1 VVGALKM
8 YRAGHDMEER
18 DARVAIGLARVF
30 SVYLE
35 VAELDAR
42 AALVTQAELEAL
54 RAQIS
59 PHFLFN
65 TLTTIAAL
73 TRTDPSRAHDLL
85 VDFAEYFRETLARHG
100 EFVTLDDELENV
112 ERYLRFEH
120 ARFGANLQVAFEV
133 DARSRLAHVPVLS
146 IQPLVENAI
155 AHGIGSRNHG
165 SIRIRARFQ
174 NAGVEISIIDD
185 GVGIAADRVH
195 SVLDRGFG
203 AGLGLGLNNVHQ
215 RLIGAFGPRS
225 GLQLA
230 SAQGTG
236 TTVAFWLVRSELVY
250 ALARVA
256 EDFTIVE
263 AATAATALAALAAD
277 PFDVVFL
284 DIGLP
289 GMSGIEAM
297 TVINSLPHRPHVV
310 FVTAF
315 DDHALRAFE
324 LGATDYVVKPVN
336 EERLAVTVARL
347 RDAIT
352 PQSAARG
359 TSSAIRLPLEDDD
372 RRMLVRISEIRMV
385 HANGHVVLAT
395 LADKELRFRGSLA
408 DCAVRLEPLGFLR
421 IHRSYLVNPDHV
433 IEIEPFFGGA
443 YILRVD
449 DKRRSEAPV
458 SRGYMPV
465 VRRAFGL

>member
-1 VVGALKM
+1 MIREHPGREQTVLDLLVEALPHLRGGLRPESAQFTARLVYENLGLDAAAVVSSTDGVLGFIGAGSDHHLEGNPNLTEITRRTLASGRAYTTSNRDEIGCPFRECPLTAVTIAPFVVRGNVVGALKL

-18 DARVAIGLARVF
+18 DARVALGLARVF

-85 VDFAEYFRETLARHG
+85 VDFADYFRETLARHG

-120 ARFGANLQVAFEV
+120 ARFGANLRVAVDV
-133 DARSRLAHVPVLS
+133 DARSRLALVPVLS

-155 AHGIGSRNHG
+155 AHGISPRNRG
-165 SIRIRARFQ
+165 SIRIHARFR

-185 GVGIAADRVH
+185 GVGIAADIMD

-203 AGLGLGLNNVHQ
+203 TGLGIGLNNVHQ

-230 SAQGTG
+230 SAKGSG
-236 TTVAFWLVRSELVY
+236 TTVAFWV
-250 ALARVA
+250 
-256 EDFTIVE
+256 
-263 AATAATALAALAAD
+263 
-277 PFDVVFL
+277 P
-284 DIGLP
+284 
-289 GMSGIEAM
+289 
-297 TVINSLPHRPHVV
+297 
-310 FVTAF
+310 
-315 DDHALRAFE
+315 LR
-324 LGATDYVVKPVN
+324 GPK
-336 EERLAVTVARL
+336 
-347 RDAIT
+347 
-352 PQSAARG
+352 G
-359 TSSAIRLPLEDDD
+359 
-372 RRMLVRISEIRMV
+372 
-385 HANGHVVLAT
+385 
-395 LADKELRFRGSLA
+395 
-408 DCAVRLEPLGFLR
+408 
-421 IHRSYLVNPDHV
+421 
-433 IEIEPFFGGA
+433 
-443 YILRVD
+443 
-449 DKRRSEAPV
+449 
-458 SRGYMPV
+458 
-465 VRRAFGL
+465 